1 MNVNEAIKIALNGE
15 AILFLGA
22 GFSIGGTNKMKK
34 SIPTATELSLQMCKE
49 LNISESNNLP
59 IVSDRFISDPNIGL
73 GISRMIDFLKSRL
86 ICTQVSDE
94 QLTIVKL
101 PWIRIYTTNYDNI
114 VEIASK
120 VSKIYRESITATTEK
135 PKIENLSGAIIHMN
149 GSIQT
154 VTEKNFFNDFKITN
168 ESYLRDGFLESPW
181 GDLFVHDINN
191 SKAIIFIGYSMRYD
205 LDLQKVMHN
214 KIRDKSIF
222 IDRANLDENQEYLLN
237 KWGTLE
243 KIETNGFANKI
254 ISLQRTHIAKEKKQ
268 ALQGVEEI
276 LITNY
281 RNTSVSANDVL
292 NMLIYGKYDK
302 YSIRANTNFFI
313 KREDYLERVKENI
326 ETHQICII
334 HSNFGNGKTVFL
346 DYLASQLVEENN
358 VYILNDAVHIQD
370 DLRIISQSKSS
381 SNLLLIDDYDMYM
394 TVFKELSYGIPDN
407 VKIIATCRSS
417 ISDILLDTLTNKYN
431 ISLNSIGIVNIE
443 VLTDKDREYLVKL
456 LNKYNFWGK
465 YATYSH
471 NNKKKLIN
479 HQYKNRMNCVLFML
493 LDSNVINDKI
503 KIIMSDLNDF
513 TAKTYLLAH
522 FICDVCSF
530 KLRGYEVAQLAD
542 INFSD
547 VERLPIS
554 RETREIFQ
562 RSSED
567 IETRSSVF
575 AQYITYK
582 TLDYNTILYVLKKM
596 FHRALT
602 LNKERYHLLVKKI
615 ISRSTLTEIFGGRKY
630 FSEEEE
636 EKNFEE
642 REKIFYTFYDD
653 VQNANPDTKYNPF
666 FWLQFAITALN
677 LNRHSDAKIYFDN
690 AYSYAKQLEDFDCFQ
705 LDTHYARY
713 LLYEILN
720 VDSSFNFE
728 KLSHAHNLLMNNSN
742 AEIRLKFVLRQVG
755 VYYEI
760 CKKYAEEFSNKQQ
773 KHFIKYIKEVI
784 EKFRQYFNSIADGKK
799 HKNQFFFAVEKSV
812 RNSYKEFRK
821 LFEIFQFTICK
832 DIKIL
837 DNQYNQLVSRKD
849 NVRSCFHIEK
859 VIK

>member
-49 LNISESNNLP
+49 LHISESNNLP
-59 IVSDRFISDPNIGL
+59 IVSDRFISDHNIGL

-243 KIETNGFANKI
+243 KIETTGFANKI

-443 VLTDKDREYLVKL
+443 VLTDKDREYLVQL

-479 HQYKNRMNCVLFML
+479 HKYKNRMNCVLFML

-503 KIIMSDLNDF
+503 KIIMSDLN
-513 TAKTYLLAH
+513 
-522 FICDVCSF
+522 
-530 KLRGYEVAQLAD
+530 
-542 INFSD
+542 
-547 VERLPIS
+547 
-554 RETREIFQ
+554 
-562 RSSED
+562 
-567 IETRSSVF
+567 
-575 AQYITYK
+575 
-582 TLDYNTILYVLKKM
+582 
-596 FHRALT
+596 
-602 LNKERYHLLVKKI
+602 
-615 ISRSTLTEIFGGRKY
+615 
-630 FSEEEE
+630 
-636 EKNFEE
+636 
-642 REKIFYTFYDD
+642 
-653 VQNANPDTKYNPF
+653 
-666 FWLQFAITALN
+666 
-677 LNRHSDAKIYFDN
+677 
-690 AYSYAKQLEDFDCFQ
+690 
-705 LDTHYARY
+705 
-713 LLYEILN
+713 
-720 VDSSFNFE
+720 
-728 KLSHAHNLLMNNSN
+728 
-742 AEIRLKFVLRQVG
+742 
-755 VYYEI
+755 
-760 CKKYAEEFSNKQQ
+760 
-773 KHFIKYIKEVI
+773 
-784 EKFRQYFNSIADGKK
+784 
-799 HKNQFFFAVEKSV
+799 
-812 RNSYKEFRK
+812 
-821 LFEIFQFTICK
+821 
-832 DIKIL
+832 
-837 DNQYNQLVSRKD
+837 
-849 NVRSCFHIEK
+849 
-859 VIK
+859 